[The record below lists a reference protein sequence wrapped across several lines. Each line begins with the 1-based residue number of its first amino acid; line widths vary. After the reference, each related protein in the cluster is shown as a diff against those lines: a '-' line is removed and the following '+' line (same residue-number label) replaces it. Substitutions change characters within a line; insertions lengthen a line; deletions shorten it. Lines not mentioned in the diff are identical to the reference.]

1 MSDLEE
7 QAPSATVG
15 LPRVRPE
22 GLAKARAA
30 VMDGAAEATPL
41 LVTGGGTKLD
51 WGAPPSRTG
60 LVVETGAL
68 DGIVAHDLGD
78 MTATVRAGTSVAE
91 LNAELRTN
99 GQWLAVD
106 APRTGADDPGAT
118 VGGVFAADDAGPRRL
133 RYGPVRDL
141 VIGLTMVLA
150 DGTVARSGGTVIK
163 NVAGYDLGKVLCGSL
178 GTLGLVT
185 EVTVRLHPLPEHHA
199 TVHVTATPG
208 PATALVLDLAA
219 SPVVPSAVDATDT
232 GLWVRIEGHGTGVAQ
247 QVAAVRSLAEGH
259 HLDSRVLEGDEDDEA
274 WRGLVRDLAGRPH
287 ESVLATATVPS
298 RLPDVA
304 AAVAVAARE
313 TGVEARLHSH
323 AAVGLHRVALAS
335 PGGVDAAAHAA
346 AAELLRR
353 RLGPL
358 GAMAVLRHRPTALD
372 GQVEAWGALPPA
384 QAGALPLMRRLKA
397 QFDPTGRF
405 APGRFLGG
413 I

>member
-1 MSDLEE
+1 VSDLAE
-7 QAPSATVG
+7 QTPSLTGV
-15 LPRVRPE
+15 PRVRPE
-22 GLAKARAA
+22 GLAEAREA
-30 VMDGAAEATPL
+30 VLDGAADATPL

-51 WGAPPSRTG
+51 WGSPPSRVG
-60 LVVETGAL
+60 LVVDTGAL
-68 DGIVAHDLGD
+68 DGIVAHDPGD
-78 MTATVRAGTSVAE
+78 MTATVRAGTSVAA
-91 LNAELRTN
+91 LNAVLRES

-118 VGGVFAADDAGPRRL
+118 VGGVFAAGDSGPRRL

-141 VIGLTMVLA
+141 VIGLTVVLS
-150 DGTVARSGGTVIK
+150 DGTIARSGGTVIK

-185 EVTVRLHPLPEHHA
+185 ELTVRLHPLPEHHA

-232 GLWVRIEGHGTGVAQ
+232 GLWVRIEGHGRGVEH
-247 QVAAVRSLAEGH
+247 QVASVRALAEVH
-259 HLDSRVLEGDEDDEA
+259 HLESRVVEGAAEDDA
-274 WRGLVRDLAGRPH
+274 WRGLVGDLAGRPD

-298 RLPDVA
+298 LLPDVA
-304 AAVAVAARE
+304 AAVALAARE
-313 TGVEARLHSH
+313 TGVGARLHSH

-335 PGGVDAAAHAA
+335 PGGADAAAHAA

-353 RLGPL
+353 RLRPL
-358 GAMAVLRHRPTALD
+358 GAMAVLRHRPAGLD
-372 GQVEAWGALPPA
+372 GQIDAWGALPPA

-397 QFDPTGRF
+397 QFDPAGRF